1 MKRKIAVLLV
11 ACMLSGNFSIMS
23 YGASFADINNVPWP
37 GAVTYIN
44 TVSDLGLMV
53 GDIDAKTGKSMFRA
67 KDHVTYCE
75 TTQLAYALLKKTGKL
90 KQTSSDMVSRWTQVM
105 QGYNIPAWAYECVS
119 YALENNII
127 SLTDASRFVTKKSGV
142 VTNNYAS
149 RESVAVIFGKFLSHL
164 YTIDSNATL
173 TFHDK
178 ASIAKTSV
186 PYVDL
191 LARLNIMV
199 GDTDSNFT
207 PKAAINRAEMAVL
220 VSKTYNVLNSN
231 TTPETPS
238 NGNSN
243 TTGVISGIVT
253 SLEKNGNNKLI
264 AIITDKG
271 DKQGFIVD
279 STTNVYQGDTTKTI
293 NITTIEIGDGVSI
306 EYAGPKANI
315 VRLVNDVVPSTSE
328 VKGTVDDVT
337 ATRLTLVKSDK
348 STEDYYFATDFDI
361 KMNNKTISQKE
372 LLEEFDEYILDVTLT
387 LDGSKNITSVVATR
401 GKETGNTGILV
412 SISEDEL
419 SVKSSKNSKTQDFEW
434 VSNPE
439 IYLEGNESTVS
450 RVRRRTEDETYYVK
464 YYLDNK
470 DRVKKVMVSEDE
482 FGEGDNNS
490 TITGTISSIDSDSVR
505 IRKKSDNKR
514 ESYDFASKV
523 KYYLDGDSCN
533 FRDVE
538 RAFNKEDAKD
548 NPNDFYIRVYLD
560 GDGDVKEL
568 YASLSSKNLEGKENY
583 DTVDGKVL
591 RIDEDEI
598 RVEEDDKKPETYDIG
613 RKIEYYIENS
623 KGEFE
628 NTTYSK
634 MKKAYEEAVDEDDD
648 FFVTLYIDEDDEV
661 VKIEASPDRDSYGRE
676 VKGTITK
683 LSESS
688 IMLKEKDKYDIESED
703 DIKLYLNDSRVKKFS
718 TLEDLVSDR
727 DITLKAVLTIQSGK
741 VTQIEAYYYE
751 VKGELLS
758 VDNKVMKIETRDETI
773 IDDIEVLRTSIDVT
787 GDYTSFRDMSTALK
801 MEDITVTLECSEEKD
816 DRGKVIKITAKND

>member
-1 MKRKIAVLLV
+1 MKRKTAVLLV
-11 ACMLSGNFSIMS
+11 ACMLSANFPVMS
-23 YGASFADINNVPWP
+23 YGANFSDINNVPWD

-75 TTQLAYALLKKTGKL
+75 TTQLAYMLLKKTGKL
-90 KQTSSDMVSRWTQVM
+90 KQTSSETVTRWTQVM

-164 YTIDSNATL
+164 YTLDSNAVL

-178 ASIAKTSV
+178 ASIAATSV

-191 LARLNIMV
+191 LAKLKIMV

-220 VSKTYNVLNSN
+220 VSKTYDVLNSN
-231 TTPETPS
+231 TTLN
-238 NGNSN
+238 NGS
-243 TTGVISGIVT
+243 TSTVISGTVT
-253 SLEKNGNNKLI
+253 SLEQNGSNKLI
-264 AIITDKG
+264 AILTEKG
-271 DKQGFIVD
+271 DKQGYIVD

-306 EYAGPKANI
+306 EYEGPKAKV
-315 VRLVNDVVPSTSE
+315 VRLTNDVVPSTSE
-328 VKGTVDDVT
+328 VKGTIDDVT
-337 ATRLTLVKSDK
+337 STRLTLVKSDK
-348 STEDYYFATDFDI
+348 STEDYSFAADFDI

-372 LLEEFDEYILDVTLT
+372 LLEDFDEYILEATLT
-387 LDGSKNITSVVATR
+387 LDSSKKITAMTVTR
-401 GKETGNTGILV
+401 GQETGSTGILV

-439 IYLEGNESTVS
+439 IYLEGKESTVS
-450 RVRRRTEDETYYVK
+450 RVRRRIEDETYYVK
-464 YYLDNK
+464 YYLDSK

-482 FGEGDNNS
+482 FGEGDSQS
-490 TITGTISSIDSDSVR
+490 TITGTISSIDSDDVT

-514 ESYDFASKV
+514 ETYDFSSKV
-523 KYYLDGDSCN
+523 KYYLDGESCN

-548 NPNDFYIRVYLD
+548 NPNDFYIRIYLD
-560 GDGDVKEL
+560 DDGDVKEL
-568 YASLSSKNLEGKENY
+568 YASLNSKNLEGKENY

-598 RVEEDDKKPETYDIG
+598 RVEENKKDPKTYDIG

-628 NTTYSK
+628 SATYSK
-634 MKKAYEEAVDEDDD
+634 MKKAYEEALDDDDD
-648 FFVTLYIDEDDEV
+648 FFVTLYLDDDDEV

-676 VKGTITK
+676 VIGTITK

-688 IMLKEKDKYDIESED
+688 ITLKDKDKYDIDKVD
-703 DIKLYLNDSRVKKFS
+703 DIKLYLNDSREKKFS
-718 TLEDLVSDR
+718 RLEDIVSDR

-758 VDNKVMKIETRDETI
+758 VDGKVMKIETRDETI
-773 IDDIEVLRTSIDVT
+773 IDDIEVLRSSIDVT
-787 GDYTSFRDMSTALK
+787 GDYTSFRDMSTSLK

-816 DRGKVIKITAKND
+816 DRGKVIKITAKNN